1 MIKNLL
7 KTAWRNII
15 RDKSSSLINIFGLAL
30 GMSVSA
36 LIILWIQ
43 HEVTFD
49 QFYSKTDRIYEV
61 YNRGDFNN
69 KNWAWSGQANPLA
82 PLLKRDYPEFESIC
96 RYNNTSLALSEGEQ
110 YFQTE
115 GAYADSSFF
124 QIFDFKFIHGN
135 SQQAL
140 SSKKSIVLTATLA
153 QKLFKTLDVVGKNIQ
168 IDSADILTVTALI
181 EDIPR
186 NSRFHDA
193 SYFIPWTYFEEH
205 QLGEQTAS
213 SWTGIKVPT
222 FILLKDPIISTTV
235 EKKIS
240 QILLDLEVS
249 KNKLFLHPAA
259 KWHLYSKAEN
269 GYFVGGKIDVI
280 RLFAAIA
287 FIILLIACVNFVN
300 LSTAKSEKRAKEVG
314 VRKVLGAQK
323 SMLVIQFL
331 SESILLS
338 LIAGVFA
345 VTLVLVSLPFFN
357 SLLNTAIVLTF
368 TNGLFWL
375 CFLTFILFTGLLA
388 GIYPALFL
396 SSFQPIAVLKGV
408 FRIRVSN
415 ISLRKVLIVFQFTFS
430 MALMIATWTIYRQLI
445 YAANRDNGYDKNHLI
460 SLPLS
465 PSIRSHFDP
474 IRDDLIN
481 SGAALSVTRSSGTIT
496 QHTFGATNFS
506 WPGSKPEDLNKAF
519 VALTTDADF
528 KNTMGVNMIL
538 GRDIDIR
545 QYPTDSNALL
555 LNESA
560 VQAMKLET
568 PIGSIIRNGEQQW
581 HVVGVVS
588 DFIFYSPYTT
598 INPLFILG
606 SGDWFNFMYVKLNPH
621 NNISQNL
628 AVTEN
633 ILKKYDPITPF
644 DYAFT
649 DELYE
654 KNFEN
659 EQKTAILISLFSG
672 ITLLTT
678 CLGLFGLIAYIIVLR
693 RKEISIR
700 KILGASLQRTAFLLS
715 KEFMLLVAISF
726 VIASPIAYWI
736 MEKWLQNFT
745 YRIAMPWSIFL
756 LTAISTFLI
765 TLVTIGIQIIKAAMA
780 NPVDS
785 LRDE

>member
-1 MIKNLL
+1 M
-7 KTAWRNII
+7 I
-15 RDKSSSLINIFGLAL
+15 RDVSSSLINIVGLAL
-30 GMSVSA
+30 GISVSA

-49 QFYSKTDRIYEV
+49 QFYNKTERIYEV

-69 KNWAWSGQANPLA
+69 KTWAWSGQANPLA
-82 PLLKRDYPEFESIC
+82 PLLKRDYPDFENVS
-96 RYNNTSLALSEGEQ
+96 RYNNTSLVLSEGEH
-110 YFQTE
+110 YFKTE
-115 GAYADSSFF
+115 GAYADSDFF
-124 QIFDFKFIHGN
+124 QIFDFAFIQGN
-135 SQQAL
+135 SRQAL
-140 SSKKSIVLTATLA
+140 SNKKSIVLTASLA
-153 QKLFKTLDVVGKNIQ
+153 HKLFGTLDVVGKSVQ
-168 IDSADILTVTALI
+168 IDSSDILSVTALI
-181 EDIPR
+181 KDIPG
-186 NSRFHDA
+186 NSRFQDV

-205 QLGEQTAS
+205 RLGEQAAS

-222 FILLKDPIISTTV
+222 FILLRASLTPTNI
-235 EKKIS
+235 EAKIS
-240 QILLDLEVS
+240 QVLLDLEVS
-249 KNKLFLHPAA
+249 KNKLFLHPAS
-259 KWHLYSKAEN
+259 KWHLYTKAEN

-280 RLFAAIA
+280 KLFAAVA
-287 FIILLIACVNFVN
+287 LIILLIACVNFVN

-323 SMLVIQFL
+323 SILVIQFL

-345 VTLVLVSLPFFN
+345 FILVLASLPFFN
-357 SLLNTAIVLTF
+357 SLLNTVIILDF
-368 TNGLFWL
+368 TNKLFWL
-375 CFLTFILFTGLLA
+375 YFLSFTLFTGLLA

-396 SSFQPIAVLKGV
+396 SSFQPIVVLKGA
-408 FRIRVSN
+408 FRIRVST

-430 MALMIATWTIYRQLI
+430 ITLMIATWTIYRQLI
-445 YAANRDNGYDKNHLI
+445 YATNRDSGYNKDHLI
-460 SLPLS
+460 SLSLS
-465 PSIRSHFDP
+465 PAIRNHFDSIRDE
-474 IRDDLIN
+474 LLN
-481 SGAALSVTRSSGTIT
+481 SGAVSSVTRSSGTIT
-496 QHTFGATNFS
+496 QHTFGSTNFS
-506 WPGSKPEDLNKAF
+506 WPGSNPDDLNKAF
-519 VALTTDADF
+519 VALTTDAGF
-528 KNTMGVNMIL
+528 KNTMGIKMVL

-545 QYPTDSNALL
+545 QYPTDSNAML

-560 VQAMKLET
+560 VQAMKLQH
-568 PIGSIIRNGEQQW
+568 PIGAIIRNGEQQW
-581 HVVGVVS
+581 HVVGIIS
-588 DFIFYSPYTT
+588 DFIFYSPYTA

-621 NNISQNL
+621 NGMSKSL
-628 AVTEN
+628 AITER
-633 ILKKYDPITPF
+633 ILKKYDPLTPF

-659 EQKTAILISLFSG
+659 EQKTAVLISLFSG

-700 KILGASLQRTAFLLS
+700 KILGASLHNTTFLLS
-715 KEFMLLVAISF
+715 REFMILVTISF
-726 VIASPIAYWI
+726 VIASPIAYWA

-745 YRIAMPWSIFL
+745 YRIPIPWDVFL
-756 LTAISTFLI
+756 LTAILI
-765 TLVTIGIQIIKAAMA
+765 LFMTLLTIGIQTVKAALA